1 MEKNIGEL
9 TMAFNAVVKFINILK
24 ERWYP
29 GNSILQ
35 DINISNSDRTID
47 IVITEVKS
55 AQVVAA
61 IEVKVLRGNF
71 TDNINKLDE
80 LKKIAG
86 NVLHIIKTKYLPN
99 IRTFSLI
106 VDNQGN
112 YKIYEYKF
120 FSDGNISERLTSEI
134 DIFPSYEE
142 MTSTRKSENILEKK
156 IEKKIEI
163 KEINK
168 KYELFKIIC
177 PIISILLLVVF
188 LFNIFKCQYL
198 PIEGWYLKVCDL
210 NIEYPDLILI
220 WLSFVIFLLSLLTKV
235 KTTWFEIDWTKNNEK
250 I

>member
-1 MEKNIGEL
+1 M
-9 TMAFNAVVKFINILK
+9 
-24 ERWYP
+24 
-29 GNSILQ
+29 
-35 DINISNSDRTID
+35 
-47 IVITEVKS
+47 KS

-198 PIEGWYLKVCDL
+198 PIEG
-210 NIEYPDLILI
+210 
-220 WLSFVIFLLSLLTKV
+220 
-235 KTTWFEIDWTKNNEK
+235 
-250 I
+250 